1 MIEPGGIPQ
10 YTGDFGQLEK
20 AASSL
25 RTHATDIRT
34 GGKDVHSR
42 FQATAAY
49 YKAPEADKLFSS
61 TQPVMDTAEEFA
73 GDIEALADALD
84 TFIFEAKPHAD
95 RLKQLKLDAF
105 TFVDSVRGDDD
116 WTEDQTKVDAHQA
129 LLDGVVAAREAFQEA
144 ERNAA
149 NKINA
154 ISPGMCRPQWVVDD
168 GTHGLGMY
176 GQSADALKDVKDL
189 PWGSPEGRT
198 YERWS
203 LEWWGHGAKSW
214 AWDGIV
220 KDSIWGGIDGL
231 GTLAGFHGAQERDQA
246 WDGLRRTVVSGYAY
260 GMDLFG
266 QDEHLT
272 GWQRDS
278 KVYAKEFG
286 KQFIAYDMTA
296 EDPAR
301 AHAVVSFNLLTL
313 ASGPLAAA
321 SKLGKGGTFAKAAG
335 TMAKIGDAL
344 DPLGGA
350 FKAAKALSD
359 LPKVSQV
366 LANVSDHLQ
375 IPKTK
380 FPDGALD
387 LSDRYR
393 VDKDGKFIPLDRE
406 GKPHLEPAKRELSAA
421 ERGVG
426 GRQGDREPV
435 GVGGRAP
442 GAAAHVGDNLPPRGG
457 HDVGGS
463 GEGGTH
469 QGAGRDTS
477 GGTGS
482 AGRAA
487 DDSASGAGH
496 HGRDSAESGTVPD
509 TPGHG
514 HGPADPSSGTPPHEL
529 PDPHQT
535 NPAPDDAGGH
545 GEPAMPTEAHPAPDG
560 PPGIDPAKYT
570 KDVNDLAQ
578 THTGRMKPEQEAGV
592 VAELNRARM
601 PPRSQ
606 ESLLASLRKGPYGA
620 GAAEMI
626 SRGHLRDM
634 EGYNKLLD
642 MCKQGPTKKEP
653 GMVPAAYMA
662 MRLATDL
669 QEHGVGRIGVELDTA
684 TFDLD
689 VYTRHPDGAID
700 YGYQLKDV
708 GNISGINSAVK
719 KAAKQLTHDGISHRV
734 ILLDIHQSM
743 TDLTQR
749 MFDEA
754 SFQARRMNGAVH
766 LRFAD
771 GSIIVPPTRS
781 TFP

>member
-1 MIEPGGIPQ
+1 
-10 YTGDFGQLEK
+10 
-20 AASSL
+20 
-25 RTHATDIRT
+25 
-34 GGKDVHSR
+34 
-42 FQATAAY
+42 
-49 YKAPEADKLFSS
+49 
-61 TQPVMDTAEEFA
+61 MDTAEEFA

-95 RLKQLKLDAF
+95 RLGQLKLDAF

-116 WTEDQTKVDAHQA
+116 WTEDQSKTDAHQA
-129 LLDGVVAAREAFQEA
+129 LMDGVAAAREGFQEA

-176 GQSADALKDVKDL
+176 GQTADALKDVKDL

-203 LEWWGHGAKSW
+203 LDWWGHGAKSW
-214 AWDGIV
+214 AWDGIA

-231 GTLAGFHGAQERDQA
+231 VTLIGFHGEQERDQA
-246 WDGLRRTVVSGYAY
+246 WDGLKRTAVGGYAY

-272 GWQRDS
+272 DWQRDS
-278 KVYAKEFG
+278 KAYAKEFG
-286 KQFIAYDMTA
+286 KQFIAYDMWE

-393 VDKDGKFIPLDRE
+393 VDKGGKFVPLDPDGKPNVD
-406 GKPHLEPAKRELSAA
+406 PVKREPSAD

-435 GVGGRAP
+435 GVGGRTP
-442 GAAAHVGDNLPPRGG
+442 GATAHAGDGLPPRGG
-457 HDVGGS
+457 HDAGGGGGARDGAPGPR
-463 GEGGTH
+463 GEGGH
-469 QGAGRDTS
+469 AAAGQHGPGDGHGAGPGEHSGGGSHWGESADSSHGDAAHVDTPVAGGGGDGTGHANSDHGSDTS
-477 GGTGS
+477 SGSNDSGPMELGGE
-482 AGRAA
+482 
-487 DDSASGAGH
+487 
-496 HGRDSAESGTVPD
+496 AERQFREGMRKIP
-509 TPGHG
+509 
-514 HGPADPSSGTPPHEL
+514 
-529 PDPHQT
+529 
-535 NPAPDDAGGH
+535 NNN
-545 GEPAMPTEAHPAPDG
+545 
-560 PPGIDPAKYT
+560 I
-570 KDVNDLAQ
+570 
-578 THTGRMKPEQEAGV
+578 KPKVLEKIV
-592 VAELNRARM
+592 ARM
-601 PPRSQ
+601 
-606 ESLLASLRKGPYGA
+606 GA
-620 GAAEMI
+620 YPQGREIADI
-626 SRGHLRDM
+626 ITSGHLSQTRNFRDVVSM
-634 EGYNKLLD
+634 LGSGIRGQDLRAID
-642 MCKQGPTKKEP
+642 QI
-653 GMVPAAYMA
+653 
-662 MRLATDL
+662 RLGDQFYRSGLRDIEFEIKNQAFK
-669 QEHGVGRIGVELDTA
+669 A
-684 TFDLD
+684 DLD
-689 VYTRHPDGAID
+689 VRVTDANGES
-700 YGYQLKDV
+700 YGYQMKRLENPK
-708 GNISGINSAVK
+708 NPFESIA
-719 KAAKQLTHDGISHRV
+719 KADHLGQLSKSTADHRIMLVDGQGTV
-734 ILLDIHQSM
+734 A
-743 TDLTQR
+743 
-749 MFDEA
+749 EW
-754 SFQARRMNGAVH
+754 QARGIPEELLQVHRGEHAIKSGKGRGILFVIRLDDGTITIPPGAK
-766 LRFAD
+766 AD
-771 GSIIVPPTRS
+771 PRGVL
-781 TFP
+781 

>member
-25 RTHATDIRT
+25 RTHATGIRT

-73 GDIEALADALD
+73 GDIESLADALD

-105 TFVDSVRGDDD
+105 TFVDSVRDDDD
-116 WTEDQTKVDAHQA
+116 WTKDQSKVDAHQA

-246 WDGLRRTVVSGYAY
+246 WDGLRRTVVGGYAY

-286 KQFIAYDMTA
+286 KQFIAYDTW
-296 EDPAR
+296 EDDPAR

-321 SKLGKGGTFAKAAG
+321 SKLGKGGTFARTAG
-335 TMAKIGDAL
+335 TVAKIGDAL

-375 IPKTK
+375 LPKTK
-380 FPDGALD
+380 FPDSALD

-393 VDKDGKFIPLDRE
+393 VDKDGKFIPLDRD
-406 GKPHLEPAKRELSAA
+406 GKPHLDPAKHELSAA

-426 GRQGDREPV
+426 GRQGDRELV
-435 GVGGRAP
+435 GAGARA
-442 GAAAHVGDNLPPRGG
+442 
-457 HDVGGS
+457 
-463 GEGGTH
+463 GEG
-469 QGAGRDTS
+469 
-477 GGTGS
+477 
-482 AGRAA
+482 
-487 DDSASGAGH
+487 
-496 HGRDSAESGTVPD
+496 
-509 TPGHG
+509 
-514 HGPADPSSGTPPHEL
+514 
-529 PDPHQT
+529 
-535 NPAPDDAGGH
+535 
-545 GEPAMPTEAHPAPDG
+545 
-560 PPGIDPAKYT
+560 
-570 KDVNDLAQ
+570 
-578 THTGRMKPEQEAGV
+578 
-592 VAELNRARM
+592 RARM
-601 PPRSQ
+601 AENDSSAGAGGDTRGGGGRDVPGGGT
-606 ESLLASLRKGPYGA
+606 AATHGAGA
-620 GAAEMI
+620 GAA
-626 SRGHLRDM
+626 SPDR
-634 EGYNKLLD
+634 
-642 MCKQGPTKKEP
+642 GPTHAGVRDVDDGGRQGAGHTSREAHSGDTHTEGRAGRGSDSTDGSDEADASSRHDSAHEHDNAHENAHEP
-653 GMVPAAYMA
+653 DEQDGEPAAADSARASHDAGQHGGGEAAGEPDFTRPALPPGEAQLSLRQLRALRGGRHRFTMA
-662 MRLATDL
+662 EEIGREMFGGGPERHYPVPTHDHPYYPVEAPRGRKVDVPVDL
-669 QEHGVGRIGVELDTA
+669 
-684 TFDLD
+684 
-689 VYTRHPDGAID
+689 PDGRTLAVEIKHYLEYRTVRLSD
-700 YGYQLKDV
+700 GTSQRVKGAVPLK
-708 GNISGINSAVK
+708 GMIEQINK
-719 KAAKQLTHDGISHRV
+719 
-734 ILLDIHQSM
+734 
-743 TDLTQR
+743 DLTLRR
-749 MFDEA
+749 MDPGYDPRWVFMDAPPSEA
-754 SFQARRMNGAVH
+754 LRNYLIQAR
-766 LRFAD
+766 
-771 GSIIVPPTRS
+771 IIFVEYGPAPK
-781 TFP
+781 

>member
-1 MIEPGGIPQ
+1 
-10 YTGDFGQLEK
+10 
-20 AASSL
+20 
-25 RTHATDIRT
+25 
-34 GGKDVHSR
+34 
-42 FQATAAY
+42 
-49 YKAPEADKLFSS
+49 
-61 TQPVMDTAEEFA
+61 MDTAEEFA
-73 GDIEALADALD
+73 GDIESLADALD

-105 TFVDSVRGDDD
+105 TFVDSVRDDDD
-116 WTEDQTKVDAHQA
+116 WTKDQSKVDAHQA

-176 GQSADALKDVKDL
+176 GQTADALKDVKDL

-214 AWDGIV
+214 AWDGIA

-246 WDGLRRTVVSGYAY
+246 WDGLRRTVVGGYAY

-286 KQFIAYDMTA
+286 KQFIAYDTWE

-321 SKLGKGGTFAKAAG
+321 SKLGKGGTFARAAG
-335 TMAKIGDAL
+335 TVAKIGDAL

-393 VDKDGKFIPLDRE
+393 VDKDGNFIPLDRD
-406 GKPHLEPAKRELSAA
+406 GKPHLDPAKHEPSAA

-426 GRQGDREPV
+426 GRQGDRELV
-435 GVGGRAP
+435 GAGGSAP
-442 GAAAHVGDNLPPRGG
+442 GAVARAGDNLPPHGG
-457 HDVGGS
+457 HDVGGR
-463 GEGGTH
+463 GEGGTY

-487 DDSASGAGH
+487 DESTSGAGH
-496 HGRDSAESGTVPD
+496 HGRDSAGSGTVPD

-529 PDPHQT
+529 PDRHQT
-535 NPAPDDAGGH
+535 NPAHGDVGGH
-545 GEPAMPTEAHPAPDG
+545 GEPTTPAETHPVHDGTSNG
-560 PPGIDPAKYT
+560 PPDIDPAKYT

-578 THTGRMKPEQEAGV
+578 AHTGRMEPEQEAGV
-592 VAELNRARM
+592 LAELERARM
-601 PPRSQ
+601 DPRDQ
-606 ESLLASLRKGPYGA
+606 QSLLRSLRKDPYGA

-626 SRGHLRDM
+626 SRGHLRNV

-642 MCKQGPTKKEP
+642 MCKKGPSKGDPK

-662 MRLATDL
+662 MRLATEL

-684 TFDLD
+684 TLDLD

-708 GNISGINSAVK
+708 SNISGINSAVK

-734 ILLDIHQSM
+734 ILLDIHQPM
-743 TDLTQR
+743 TDLSQR

-771 GSIIVPPTRS
+771 GSIIVPPTGS

>member
-25 RTHATDIRT
+25 RTHATGIRT

-73 GDIEALADALD
+73 GDIESLADALD

-105 TFVDSVRGDDD
+105 TFVDSVRDDDD
-116 WTEDQTKVDAHQA
+116 WTKDQSKVDAHQA

-246 WDGLRRTVVSGYAY
+246 WDGLRRTVVGGYAY

-286 KQFIAYDMTA
+286 KQFIAYDTW
-296 EDPAR
+296 EDDPAR

-321 SKLGKGGTFAKAAG
+321 SKLGKGGTFARTAG
-335 TMAKIGDAL
+335 TVARIGDAL

-393 VDKDGKFIPLDRE
+393 VDKDGNFIPLDRD
-406 GKPHLEPAKRELSAA
+406 GKPHLDPAKHEPSAA

-426 GRQGDREPV
+426 GRQGDRELV
-435 GVGGRAP
+435 GAGGSAP
-442 GAAAHVGDNLPPRGG
+442 GAVARAGDNLPPHGG
-457 HDVGGS
+457 HDAGG
-463 GEGGTH
+463 GGKGNT
-469 QGAGRDTS
+469 T
-477 GGTGS
+477 
-482 AGRAA
+482 
-487 DDSASGAGH
+487 
-496 HGRDSAESGTVPD
+496 
-509 TPGHG
+509 
-514 HGPADPSSGTPPHEL
+514 HGPGGELGPARSGDGGHTG
-529 PDPHQT
+529 
-535 NPAPDDAGGH
+535 GGH
-545 GEPAMPTEAHPAPDG
+545 GETPNGPDHTGGPGGSGPTDGPTVPRQGEPDLPHNSGSDGHAGHEAQGTAPTAAEAISPETRLPDPDG
-560 PPGIDPAKYT
+560 TLPA
-570 KDVNDLAQ
+570 D
-578 THTGRMKPEQEAGV
+578 HGE
-592 VAELNRARM
+592 
-601 PPRSQ
+601 
-606 ESLLASLRKGPYGA
+606 
-620 GAAEMI
+620 
-626 SRGHLRDM
+626 
-634 EGYNKLLD
+634 KLLGLFD
-642 MCKQGPTKKEP
+642 PHSSRVTVADGVITHIDGRPVDQYLDAIAKERAQVYRDAKDAKQFVKGDVGACVGAVMDTRTGIVIEGINGRPDNIIPKEKLHPTLQKLYE
-653 GMVPAAYMA
+653 A
-662 MRLATDL
+662 LAPNKP
-669 QEHGVGRIGVELDTA
+669 
-684 TFDLD
+684 
-689 VYTRHPDGAID
+689 HPDQPLGHAEVKATNELLWARTRLGLPDGVDTFKEIRASVEFPFLKNKETGLPGKGAPFCANCYNMLPD
-700 YGYQLKDV
+700 MPSPHGRFTGYPP
-708 GNISGINSAVK
+708 S
-719 KAAKQLTHDGISHRV
+719 
-734 ILLDIHQSM
+734 
-743 TDLTQR
+743 
-749 MFDEA
+749 DE
-754 SFQARRMNGAVH
+754 NW
-766 LRFAD
+766 
-771 GSIIVPPTRS
+771 IP
-781 TFP
+781 

>member
-1 MIEPGGIPQ
+1 
-10 YTGDFGQLEK
+10 
-20 AASSL
+20 
-25 RTHATDIRT
+25 
-34 GGKDVHSR
+34 
-42 FQATAAY
+42 
-49 YKAPEADKLFSS
+49 
-61 TQPVMDTAEEFA
+61 MDTAEEFA
-73 GDIEALADALD
+73 GDIESLADALD

-116 WTEDQTKVDAHQA
+116 WTEDQSKTDAHQA
-129 LLDGVVAAREAFQEA
+129 LMDGVAAAREGFQEA

-154 ISPGMCRPQWVVDD
+154 ISPGMCRPKWVADD

-176 GQSADALKDVKDL
+176 GQTADALKDVKDL

-203 LEWWGHGAKSW
+203 LDWWGHGAKSW
-214 AWDGIV
+214 AWDGIA

-231 GTLAGFHGAQERDQA
+231 VTLIGFHGEQERDQA
-246 WDGLRRTVVSGYAY
+246 WDGLKRTAVGGYAY

-266 QDEHLT
+266 QDEHLSD
-272 GWQRDS
+272 WQRDS
-278 KVYAKEFG
+278 KAYAKEFG

-301 AHAVVSFNLLTL
+301 AHAVFSFNVLTL

-393 VDKDGKFIPLDRE
+393 VDKDGNFVPLGPD
-406 GKPHLEPAKRELSAA
+406 GKPNVDPVKREPSAD

-435 GVGGRAP
+435 GVGGRTP
-442 GAAAHVGDNLPPRGG
+442 GATAHAGDGLPPRGG
-457 HDVGGS
+457 HDAEGR
-463 GEGGTH
+463 GEGGTYR
-469 QGAGRDTS
+469 GTGRDTS
-477 GGTGS
+477 GGAGS

-487 DDSASGAGH
+487 DESTSGAGH
-496 HGRDSAESGTVPD
+496 HSRESAGSGTVPD
-509 TPGHG
+509 APGHG
-514 HGPADPSSGTPPHEL
+514 HGPADPSSGPPPHEL
-529 PDPHQT
+529 PDRHQT

-545 GEPAMPTEAHPAPDG
+545 GEPAIPAETHPAHNG
-560 PPGIDPAKYT
+560 PPDIDPAKYT

-592 VAELNRARM
+592 IAELNRARM

-606 ESLLASLRKGPYGA
+606 QSLLASLRKGPYGA

-771 GSIIVPPTRS
+771 GSIIVPPTGS

>member
-25 RTHATDIRT
+25 RTHAAGIRT

-73 GDIEALADALD
+73 GDIEALADVLD

-95 RLKQLKLDAF
+95 RLGQLKLDAF
-105 TFVDSVRGDDD
+105 TFVDSVRGDDNWNQD
-116 WTEDQTKVDAHQA
+116 KGKVDAHQA
-129 LLDGVVAAREAFQEA
+129 LMDGVAAAREGFQEA
-144 ERNAA
+144 ERSAA

-154 ISPGMCRPQWVVDD
+154 ISPGVCRPQWVVDD
-168 GTHGLGMY
+168 GTHGPGMY
-176 GQSADALKDVKDL
+176 GQDADALNDVKDL

-214 AWDGIV
+214 AWDGIA

-231 GTLAGFHGAQERDQA
+231 GTLAGFHGEQERDQA
-246 WDGLRRTVVSGYAY
+246 WDGLRRTAVGGYAY

-278 KVYAKEFG
+278 KAYAKEFG
-286 KQFIAYDMTA
+286 KQFIAYDMGA

-313 ASGPLAAA
+313 GAGPLAAA
-321 SKLGKGGTFAKAAG
+321 SKLGKGGTLAKAAG

-375 IPKTK
+375 LPKTK
-380 FPDGALD
+380 FPDGAFD
-387 LSDRYR
+387 LNDRYR
-393 VDKDGKFIPLDRE
+393 VDKDGNFVPLDPD
-406 GKPHLEPAKRELSAA
+406 GKPNVDPVKREPAAA

-426 GRQGDREPV
+426 GPQREREPV
-435 GVGGRAP
+435 GVGGHAPRSNHENSGGGPIGGDGGTHRGAGSAAPGGAGSTIRATDEGAP
-442 GAAAHVGDNLPPRGG
+442 GAGRHG
-457 HDVGGS
+457 
-463 GEGGTH
+463 
-469 QGAGRDTS
+469 QGAAE
-477 GGTGS
+477 TG
-482 AGRAA
+482 AL
-487 DDSASGAGH
+487 
-496 HGRDSAESGTVPD
+496 PD
-509 TPGHG
+509 APGHG
-514 HGPADPSSGTPPHEL
+514 RGPADPPSGPSPHDPPGQHR
-529 PDPHQT
+529 T
-535 NPAPDDAGGH
+535 NPAHGDVSGH
-545 GEPAMPTEAHPAPDG
+545 GDPTVPPETHPVHGDASGG

-578 THTGRMKPEQEAGV
+578 AHTGRIEPEQEAGV

-601 PPRSQ
+601 DPRDQQSV
-606 ESLLASLRKGPYGA
+606 LRALRKDPYGA
-620 GAAEMI
+620 GVAEMI
-626 SRGHLRDM
+626 SRGHLRNV
-634 EGYNKLLD
+634 EGYDKLLD
-642 MCKQGPTKKEP
+642 MCKKGPSKGDPK

-669 QEHGVGRIGVELDTA
+669 QEHGMRRVGVELDTD

-689 VYTRHPDGAID
+689 VYTRNPDSSID

-708 GNISGINSAVK
+708 NTIKGINSAAQ
-719 KAAKQLTHDGISHRV
+719 KAATQLAHDGITHRV
-734 ILLDIHQSM
+734 AVLDIHQSM
-743 TDLTQR
+743 GELTPR
-749 MFDEA
+749 MFREA
-754 SFQARRMNGAVH
+754 EFQARDAGATFL
-766 LRFAD
+766 LRFTD
-771 GSIIVPPTRS
+771 GSITVPPNGP